1 MFGRVSKPAMRP
13 GPIGSRLP
21 LPIPKHDIHSHSPE
35 RLPIGSQNVK
45 HISNGFD
52 GFQKMLNAETF
63 SDLQS
68 DPPAKGTE
76 NDSTRPESYQRPAV
90 VDLTGNSEDP
100 FVGPQSIASRAW
112 RAHLRASSH
121 DISMP
126 DYVSS
131 RTEHS
136 RTHTEMSGIN
146 YPKANFLKHMEEAH
160 PREIVQALSPAQQ
173 AQLMKELKAVGT
185 PAQGTYAPSNTP
197 RSLSG
202 LKQPTLA
209 VDRIRD
215 SLGSRVRSSVDSA
228 RQLSSTYC
236 PPKESTGGH
245 ESRSSSSSSNRG
257 HSETALSVRSD
268 EYQSAILETK
278 HTRSHSIT
286 SKRKRHSNSAGDE
299 TTNEDGTVQL
309 TVNPSPSKDDS
320 HVTAVCETL
329 AADGGVSL
337 GAD

>member
-1 MFGRVSKPAMRP
+1 MFGRVSKPSMRP

-21 LPIPKHDIHSHSPE
+21 LPNPKHDIHSHSPE
-35 RLPIGSQNVK
+35 RLPIGSRNVK
-45 HISNGFD
+45 LRSNGFD
-52 GFQKMLNAETF
+52 GFQRLLNAETF

-68 DPPAKGTE
+68 DPPARVTE
-76 NDSTRPESYQRPAV
+76 SDSTKPESYQRLGV
-90 VDLTGNSEDP
+90 IDLTDNSEDP

-121 DISMP
+121 DMSMP

-136 RTHTEMSGIN
+136 RTHTEMSGVN

-202 LKQPTLA
+202 FKQPTLA
-209 VDRIRD
+209 VDRVRD
-215 SLGSRVRSSVDSA
+215 SLGSRVRSSVSSS
-228 RQLSSTYC
+228 RQLSNTYC
-236 PPKESTGGH
+236 PSKELKGGH
-245 ESRSSSSSSNRG
+245 ETRNSPSSSNRG
-257 HSETALSVRSD
+257 QSETALSVRSD
-268 EYQSAILETK
+268 ECQSAPFDTN
-278 HTRSHSIT
+278 HTRSHSST
-286 SKRKRHSNSAGDE
+286 SKRKRHSNSAGGE
-299 TTNEDGTVQL
+299 TTNVDGKVPVTVE
-309 TVNPSPSKDDS
+309 SSSSKDDS
-320 HVTAVCETL
+320 HVTTACESSATG
-329 AADGGVSL
+329 GGVSL
-337 GAD
+337 GTD